1 MTKVWNADSMLGFVD
16 VRRKLPVK
24 NQSLTQLGRG
34 LLEANATV
42 ISVPGAALYYA
53 TIGNLSH
60 TMTELNSG
68 YTGILVPIRWRGEF
82 LINGAQVRPAEIYL
96 PQEKV
101 LFEAHGEERT
111 TLGISMLREHLIAT
125 VAALQGVAPDAVP
138 LDGGAL
144 ELSPV
149 VMSNV
154 RRSLTKLL
162 NRYID
167 SSNQEPLPVHSAEQL
182 ARQITQILISLYLQ
196 ARPAKTPALR
206 SAARLTR
213 IVHTAEER
221 FAAAQAGPLSL
232 ADLCAAAGVS
242 KVTLCHAFMV
252 VCGSSPMAYFKKRR
266 LTDARLALLGGD
278 RETDLV
284 KRAALGAG
292 LTHMGRFSAEYH
304 QLFGELPT
312 TTLNRAPD

>member
-1 MTKVWNADSMLGFVD
+1 MTKVWKAESVLGFVD

-24 NQSLTQLGRG
+24 NQSLTQLGCG

-42 ISVPGAALYYA
+42 ISGSDTAVYYA

-60 TMTELNSG
+60 VMTELNSG
-68 YTGILVPIRWRGEF
+68 YTGILVPIRWRGE
-82 LINGAQVRPAEIYL
+82 LIINGAQVGPAEIYL
-96 PQEKV
+96 PQEQV

-125 VAALQGVAPDAVP
+125 VAALQGVAPDDVP

-144 ELSPV
+144 ELSPAD
-149 VMSNV
+149 MTSG
-154 RRSLTKLL
+154 RRSLTELL
-162 NRYID
+162 NRYVD
-167 SSNQEPLPVHSAEQL
+167 SGDHEPSTVHSAEQF
-182 ARQITQILISLYLQ
+182 ARLITQILISLYLL
-196 ARPAKTPALR
+196 ARTAKTPTVR
-206 SAARLTR
+206 RAARLTW
-213 IVHTAEER
+213 IVNTAEER
-221 FAAAQAGPLSL
+221 FATAQAGPVSL

-242 KVTLCHAFMV
+242 QVTLCHAFMV

-266 LTDARLALLGGD
+266 LTDARLALLRGD
-278 RETDLV
+278 PETDLV

-292 LTHMGRFSAEYH
+292 FTHMGRFSREYQ

-312 TTLNRAPD
+312 TTLNQTLQ